1 MPAGSMLSG
10 CQDCLTGNTFNTMIS
25 KNNRHKDGQNDLLK
39 GIFIQLMIVNILLGL
54 VQPCNQLV
62 DSVLTGRFLGTGA
75 LEVYALILPVFSFV
89 TAVSFFFAIGTQIT
103 VSNIIGKGRSDEAQ
117 ALVRT
122 SFISIIR

>member
-1 MPAGSMLSG
+1 
-10 CQDCLTGNTFNTMIS
+10 MIS

-62 DSVLTGRFLGTGA
+62 DSILTGKFLGTVA

-89 TAVSFFFAIGTQIT
+89 TAVSFFFAI
-103 VSNIIGKGRSDEAQ
+103 
-117 ALVRT
+117 
-122 SFISIIR
+122 